1 MVKNKKESK
10 DLNKKENNKKTLKV
24 DENKKTEK
32 KNNPWYIELIPYVII
47 LVVVLL
53 IRFFIFTPA
62 VVDGPSMKPTLHNNE
77 WLIVYKFTK
86 IDRNDVIVFK
96 YDGRYLVKRVI
107 GLPNDTVKCEDGKI
121 FVNNKELK
129 DKYTI
134 EDNTCTGEVTL
145 KDDEYFVLGDN
156 RAVSMDS
163 RIIGPVKKE
172 KVLGTTNFRI
182 FPFTKIGTFK

>member
-32 KNNPWYIELIPYVII
+32 KKNPWYIELIPYVII

-53 IRFFIFTPA
+53 IRSFIFTPA

-96 YDGRYLVKRVI
+96 YNKRH
-107 GLPNDTVKCEDGKI
+107 KCEDGKI

-163 RIIGPVKKE
+163 RIIGPVKKD
-172 KVLGTTNFRI
+172 KILGTTNIRV
-182 FPFTKIGTFK
+182 FPFNKIGTFK